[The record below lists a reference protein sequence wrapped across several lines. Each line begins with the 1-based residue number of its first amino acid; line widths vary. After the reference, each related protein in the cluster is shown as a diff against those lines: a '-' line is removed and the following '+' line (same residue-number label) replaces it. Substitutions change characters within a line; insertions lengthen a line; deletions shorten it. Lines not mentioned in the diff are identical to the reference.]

1 MICHKYLRWTIS
13 IYSSAAV
20 TGETDSTQTTN
31 VLEQMRVIKTVVC
44 TVSCS
49 YSIKYHLVE
58 LLWLSADT
66 FPVNNE
72 LRKIRH
78 SYYTVHLEIV
88 GFAR

>member
-1 MICHKYLRWTIS
+1 
-13 IYSSAAV
+13 
-20 TGETDSTQTTN
+20 
-31 VLEQMRVIKTVVC
+31 
-44 TVSCS
+44 
-49 YSIKYHLVE
+49 LVE